1 MVDGILETG
10 LLSFRISDISCWT
23 AVIGMN
29 EGMKVYIWRLQT
41 STQSLACSVPDTHSI
56 LHVSSHRLKL
66 PKTFMPI
73 KYKQPVGASKWDPD
87 QRSVLGPVDRTGIK
101 NRRRKKEKKQF
112 FTVSF
117 PVC

>member
-29 EGMKVYIWRLQT
+29 EGRKVYIWRLQT
-41 STQSLACSVPDTHSI
+41 STQSLACSVPDTLSI